1 MTTAAQDFLRSAA
14 EKSANLTHRHIL
26 RKGIDTY
33 NGAVNRGLSRFM
45 NWEVARQKCHEIKFE
60 AINHLDRYLLEFEQ
74 HVNERGG
81 HVFWAQNAE
90 VAYSLC
96 SGLRGWDGLDGLGG
110 CYRRRTAG
118 TTRWRADGAEENVGA
133 A

>member
-14 EKSANLTHRHIL
+14 QKSANLTHRHIL

-33 NGAVNRGLSRFM
+33 NSAVMRGLSRFI
-45 NWEVARQKCHEIKFE
+45 NWEAARQKCHEIKFE
-60 AINHLDRYLLEFEQ
+60 AINHLDEYLLEFEQ

-90 VAYSLC
+90 DARKYITDLAK
-96 SGLRGWDGLDGLGG
+96 
-110 CYRRRTAG
+110 RRTFALS
-118 TTRWRADGAEENVGA
+118 
-133 A
+133 